1 MKKLILIG
9 LKDLKLTF
17 RDTSALLMM
26 LLAPFLLTL
35 GMGFVTGAFSGSD
48 ASGVSSIPVILV
60 NQDGGQLGNALVDL
74 FNSAGLQE
82 LVDASEMDEVDTA
95 RLAVD
100 DDTAAAVIVIPPGFT
115 DSIIPTGGQ
124 SAANPVQIQIYSNPT
139 RPTSVGVIKTIL
151 EQFINQVEIARIGGE
166 VAVTQLLANGFID
179 VQDAAIV
186 GQQVG
191 ETLGETDNSSISLK
205 GVTNSGG
212 EVNFNALAYMAPG
225 MALMFLMYTASYGGK
240 ALLTERNQGTLPRLL
255 VSPTSTVQVLGG
267 KVFGT
272 FLTGAAQVLIL
283 IISTALLFNLQWGDS
298 LGVLVLVLA
307 AVFAAVG
314 WGMLI
319 TAVAK
324 TPGQVQWVGMTV
336 MLTFGLLGGSFFS
349 VESMPGW
356 FRTIGKITP
365 NAWGIDG
372 FATLA
377 QGGRLADISASVL
390 GLLVMGAVL
399 FAISVWLF
407 KRNNIAQQ

>member
-60 NQDGGQLGNALVDL
+60 NQDGGQLGNALADL

-124 SAANPVQIQIYSNPT
+124 SAASPVQIQIYSNPT

-151 EQFINQVEIARIGGE
+151 EQFVNQVEIARIGGE

-191 ETLGETDNSSISLK
+191 ETLGETGNSSISLK
-205 GVTNSGG
+205 GVTHSGG

-272 FLTGAAQVLIL
+272 FLSGAAQVLIL

-319 TAVAK
+319 TAVTK

-365 NAWGIDG
+365 NAWGLDG
-372 FATLA
+372 FTTLA
-377 QGGRLADISASVL
+377 LGGTLPNLMEPITA
-390 GLLVMGAVL
+390 LLIMGTGHYR
-399 FAISVWLF
+399 I
-407 KRNNIAQQ
+407 